1 MQLVR
6 WNRAGIL
13 TAVGA
18 GKQARQILRRIGGA
32 VPDTIVAAPRAW
44 AAVDRIAQ
52 RLFAV
57 RQAERKLVPQH
68 IAGLPRQFGHVR
80 QPAPGHIAGITRLD
94 GRHQLPP
101 HRRLDAVGRDQKIGT
116 NFAAVVETRDGA
128 LFVMRDRDQRA
139 TVAVDIAGPQTKAP
153 PDAIPRRQ
161 HLRTRDLAD
170 QSSAPR
176 QHDSA
181 FDGDADLV
189 ALPGRESQRFV
200 QVVVCGDP
208 RAARAEFLPGSPV
221 DRYLPADL
229 AKEQPREQTANRSPD
244 DDGYFSLPSA
254 WVHPHRLSLAGKGTP
269 TEYR

>member
-1 MQLVR
+1 MQPVR
-6 WNRAGIL
+6 WNRTGIL

-32 VPDTIVAAPRAW
+32 VPDTIVAAPRAR
-44 AAVDRIAQ
+44 AAIDRIAQ
-52 RLFAV
+52 RLFAIW
-57 RQAERKLVPQH
+57 QAESELVPQQ

-94 GRHQLPP
+94 RRQQLPP
-101 HRRLDAVGRDQKIGT
+101 HRGLDAVGSDQKIGN
-116 NFAAVVETRDGA
+116 NFAAVVETRDDT
-128 LFVMRDRDQRA
+128 LLVLLDRDQGA
-139 TVAVDIAGPQTKAP
+139 AMAVDIVGPQTKAL
-153 PDAIPRRQ
+153 PDAIPRCQ

-170 QSSAPR
+170 HIAGPR
-176 QHDSA
+176 QHDAA
-181 FDGDADLV
+181 FDGDADL
-189 ALPGRESQRFV
+189 ATLPGRESERFV
-200 QVVVCGDP
+200 QVVVGGDA
-208 RAARAEFLPGSPV
+208 RAARAEFLAGTLV
-221 DRYLPADL
+221 DRHLPADL

>member
-1 MQLVR
+1 MEPVR

-32 VPDTIVAAPRAW
+32 IPDPIVAAPRVR

-52 RLFAV
+52 GLFAV
-57 RQAERKLVPQH
+57 GQAESELVPQQ

-94 GRHQLPP
+94 GGQQLPP
-101 HRRLDAVGRDQKIGT
+101 HRGLDAVGSNQKIGN
-116 NFAAVVETRDGA
+116 NFAAVVETRDDT
-128 LFVMRDRDQRA
+128 LFVLLDRDQGA
-139 TVAVDIAGPQTKAP
+139 AVAVDFAGPQTQAL
-153 PDAIPRRQ
+153 PDAIPRCQ
-161 HLRTRDLAD
+161 HLWTRDLAD
-170 QSSAPR
+170 HFAAPR
-176 QHDSA
+176 QHDAA

-200 QVVVCGDP
+200 QVVVGGDA
-208 RAARAEFLPGSPV
+208 RAARAEFLTDSLV

-229 AKEQPREQTANRSPD
+229 AKEQPGEQTANRSPD
-244 DDGYFSLPSA
+244 DDGAFSLTS
-254 WVHPHRLSLAGKGTP
+254 G
-269 TEYR
+269 

>member
-32 VPDTIVAAPRAW
+32 VPDTIVAAPRVR

-57 RQAERKLVPQH
+57 RQAESKLVPQH
-68 IAGLPRQFGHVR
+68 IAGLPRQLGHVR

-101 HRRLDAVGRDQKIGT
+101 HRGLDAVGGDQKIGT

-128 LFVMRDRDQRA
+128 LFVRRDRGQRA
-139 TVAVDIAGPQTKAP
+139 AVAVDIAGPQTNAP
-153 PDAIPRRQ
+153 PDASPRP
-161 HLRTRDLAD
+161 
-170 QSSAPR
+170 APPPAR
-176 QHDSA
+176 ETQR
-181 FDGDADLV
+181 FGQFGGGGDA
-189 ALPGRESQRFV
+189 
-200 QVVVCGDP
+200 
-208 RAARAEFLPGSPV
+208 RAARAEFFTGSLV

-244 DDGYFSLPSA
+244 DDGAFSLTS
-254 WVHPHRLSLAGKGTP
+254 G
-269 TEYR
+269 